1 MKKIYWILGALAV
14 AGGGF
19 YLWYKTKHPATA
31 AASPATVQ
39 TTGTANGTSAWFNST
54 AWSQQIAQTNALVA
68 AAKSGLNA
76 TSNAFGFNSGG
87 AGGVAV
93 SGSNTG
99 GTQSSGSGAGLP
111 VASPDDSADVFNS
124 GTEFD
129 S

>member
-19 YLWYKTKHPATA
+19 YIWYKTKH
-31 AASPATVQ
+31 AASAPARATVQ
-39 TTGTANGTSAWFNST
+39 TTGTANGTAAWFNST
-54 AWSQQIAQTNALVA
+54 AWSNQIAQTNALVA
-68 AAKSGLNA
+68 AAKNDFSA
-76 TSNAFGFNSGG
+76 TSNAFGFNPGG

-111 VASPDDSADVFNS
+111 VASPDDSADVFNA